1 MAVVGQR
8 GHPNDKTASRPVGA
22 PDVVVVDHGER
33 DTVERLTA
41 LAKSAD
47 GGAPFIVLTS
57 STETTLLAN
66 VFRQGGRGLVS
77 KHQAPKTLIHA
88 IQKVHAGEIWLE
100 RGSTAQLITDLLA
113 APGLE
118 GTPRKRKPLLSHRD
132 LQIVTLVSQGLKN
145 GQIAKEIRVSEA
157 TVRNRLTSVFKTLGV
172 TGRLQLVVYACQK
185 GLVKLPLESTQRR
198 AKRDL
203 RLV

>member
-157 TVRNRLTSVFKTLGV
+157 TVRNRLTSVFKHSASPVG
-172 TGRLQLVVYACQK
+172 CSWW
-185 GLVKLPLESTQRR
+185 STRVRR
-198 AKRDL
+198 DS
-203 RLV
+203 